1 MAHKV
6 FVLFLVFV
14 GCTATIAIGIM
25 GYGFYTT
32 PVQERP
38 FRHDYEIM
46 KTSGNY
52 SHGLGIVGAAMITL
66 GVATYSSRKRIRSLW
81 SLGKLSMWLEF
92 HIFLCLLG
100 PILVIFHTTFKA
112 GGIAAISLWAMISVW
127 LSGMVGRFLYA
138 QIPRSVEGAEL
149 SLSQIQGELD
159 SLSSE
164 LSGSPLGQQLLKH
177 IDGRFAALPRPQSLL
192 ESFTAFVRLTQI
204 RREVQ
209 RYVGDMTAK
218 NALSPEQTLG
228 LRKSAR
234 ARAALLQK
242 TLILTQVGKL
252 FHYWHAIHL
261 PFTIIMFITLAAHVV
276 VAVLLGYTWI
286 F

>member
-6 FVLFLVFV
+6 FVFFLVFV

-25 GYGFYTT
+25 GYGYYTT
-32 PVQERP
+32 PIHERP
-38 FRHDYEIM
+38 FRQDYEFM

-52 SHGLGIVGAAMITL
+52 SHGLGIVGAAMITI

-81 SLGKLSMWLEF
+81 SMGKLSVWLEF

-112 GGIAAISLWAMISVW
+112 GGIAAISLWAMTSVW

-159 SLSSE
+159 RLSTN
-164 LSGSPLGQQLLKH
+164 LAGSPLGQQLLKH
-177 IDGRFAALPRPQSLL
+177 IDERFAALHGPQSLF
-192 ESFTAFVRLTQI
+192 ESFSAFIRLTHI
-204 RREVQ
+204 RREVL
-209 RYVGDMTAK
+209 RYVGEMTVK
-218 NALSPEQTLG
+218 NALSSEQALG
-228 LRKSAR
+228 LRKSAK
-234 ARAALLQK
+234 ARAVLLQK
-242 TLILTQVGKL
+242 SLILTQVGKL